1 MKIKGIKFP
10 LDVSVVGKILSWNKI
25 QSQDREPSE
34 KEMHKR

>member
-10 LDVSVVGKILSWNKI
+10 LDVSAVGKTLSWNQI
-25 QSQDREPSE
+25 QSQDREPNE